1 MSPPPPIDPESFPK
15 ELKDGVIASILGGL
29 AMTARLLLSTEPVS
43 VGWVVRRVLAAA
55 ITAALVGYG
64 IQDHIESPG
73 LKMAVVGAAGY
84 AAPECLDYLMRY
96 IKSKGDAEVGPAP
109 ASPMQKTKPRESG
122 ASNLLLA
129 VCLLTAFAGLSA
141 LASAYISGV
150 CPRHPA
156 ISGRPGHDRDGR
168 RHQVGLGQRRA
179 GSLSCDP
186 CAEGRP

>member
-96 IKSKGDAEVGPAP
+96 IKSKGDAEVGPANKPHGKSKAP
-109 ASPMQKTKPRESG
+109 AKGKRK
-122 ASNLLLA
+122 
-129 VCLLTAFAGLSA
+129 
-141 LASAYISGV
+141 
-150 CPRHPA
+150 R
-156 ISGRPGHDRDGR
+156 
-168 RHQVGLGQRRA
+168 
-179 GSLSCDP
+179 
-186 CAEGRP
+186 